1 MFAPGRIVIG
11 QQDNIGTL
19 QEGGVFQS
27 PFLGAAGAAGCGEAQ
42 AADQVDFFL
51 ALGNANRLAGGDC
64 FQEVREL
71 IGRSSAQRC

>member
-42 AADQVDFFL
+42 AADQVDFLL
-51 ALGNANRLAGGDC
+51 ALGDADRFAGGD
-64 FQEVREL
+64 
-71 IGRSSAQRC
+71 